1 LVQDVG
7 RASAGGAQQMRR
19 ILTVIGVFACVV
31 ALRAADGPKPPDVA
45 AFDRILKSYVLD
57 DGTVK
62 YDALKNDFDP
72 LAHFVEEIGAVSP
85 DSHPS
90 LFPSRE
96 HKLAYWLNAYNA
108 LVLWVITKEYPE
120 KKDRLATPEG
130 QDQFF
135 LRTEFKTG
143 GRIRSLNDIENTMRM
158 QFMEP
163 RIHFAIVCASKG
175 CPWLPRDAFTVE
187 NLEEQLESRTKLFL
201 NQDRAIRVDSVNHE
215 VGISQIFDWYKK
227 DFGNSTKAMLDFIG
241 KYRPADREALQQGT
255 WKISY
260 LDYDWGINEA
270 NKP

>member
-1 LVQDVG
+1 
-7 RASAGGAQQMRR
+7 MRR
-19 ILTVIGVFACVV
+19 ILLVIGALACVGS
-31 ALRAADGPKPPDVA
+31 LRAGNGPKRPDVA
-45 AFDRILKSYVLD
+45 AYDRILKSYVRE
-57 DGTVK
+57 DGMVK

-72 LAHFVEEIGAVSP
+72 LARFVEAVGAVSP

-96 HKLAYWLNAYNA
+96 EKLAYWLNAYNA
-108 LVLWVITKEYPE
+108 LVLWVVTKEYPE

-135 LRTEFKTG
+135 LRTDFKTG
-143 GRIRSLNDIENTMRM
+143 GRIRSLNDIENAMRN

-175 CPWLPRDAFTVE
+175 CPWLPRDAFTAE
-187 NLEEQLESRTKLFL
+187 KLEEQLESRARLFL
-201 NQDRAIRVDSVNHE
+201 NQERAVQVDNANHE
-215 VGISQIFDWYKK
+215 VGISQIFDWFKK
-227 DFGNSTKAMLDFIG
+227 DFGTSTEAVLAFIS

-255 WKISY
+255 WKIRY

-270 NKP
+270 TTP